1 MYSFFPIAPQP
12 QMPRMLRVRDGL
24 QDGLGRGIT
33 YLRVSVT
40 EQCNLACVYCK
51 PRTGVLQRTE
61 APAMSR
67 NEVVQL
73 VKVFASLGIRK
84 VRLTGGEPLM
94 RRDLETIIAG
104 ISPEV
109 EGRVHLT
116 TNGIHLARRARALR
130 DAGLSGVNVSLDAAD
145 RGTFERLTLKNGLD
159 KVLAGLEAARAVG
172 LKAKLNTVV
181 LRGWNDDQ
189 IVPLAR
195 LAQREGFQV
204 RFIEFMPYLGNGWDS
219 ARFMPASEILQMV
232 QEGLGID
239 LEEEPAVGL
248 EEGPAR
254 LFRIP
259 RSSGKVGV
267 ISTLSADFCD
277 RCNRVRLTSRGELK
291 TCLFGHQPIDLLEP
305 LRNHA
310 SHEDVAQLIRQ
321 ALSEKLGREN
331 EAMLNE
337 GVEPLVE
344 AEAGETEEEKERCL
358 CPMPETLKAL
368 VNVLFLHISSSP
380 CFCAS

>member
-1 MYSFFPIAPQP
+1 MFSRRTAAPGPCDLGHELRWPKADPIILEEPGAPVCPFFPSLPQTP
-12 QMPRMLRVRDGL
+12 MPRMLRVRDGL
-24 QDGLGRGIT
+24 ADGLGRAIT

-51 PRTGVLQRTE
+51 PRTGCLRTDE

-73 VKVFASLGIRK
+73 VRVFVRLGIRK
-84 VRLTGGEPLM
+84 VRLTGGEPLL

-130 DAGLSGVNVSLDAAD
+130 DAGLAGVNVSLDAAD
-145 RGTFERLTLKNGLD
+145 RTTFKRLTQRDGLG
-159 KVLAGLEAARAVG
+159 KVLAGLEAARAAG

-189 IVPLAR
+189 IIPLVR
-195 LAQREGFQV
+195 LAQREGFQI
-204 RFIEFMPYLGNGWDS
+204 RFIEFMPYRENGWDK
-219 ARFMPASEILQMV
+219 AQFMPAADILQTI
-232 QEGLGID
+232 QEGLGAD
-239 LEEEPAVGL
+239 LEEEPTIGL

-259 RSSGKVGV
+259 GSAGRVGV

-291 TCLFGHQPIDLLEP
+291 ACLFGHQAVDLLEP

-310 SHEDVAQLIRQ
+310 SHEDLAQLIRQ
-321 ALSEKLGREN
+321 TLIEKLD
-331 EAMLNE
+331 
-337 GVEPLVE
+337 
-344 AEAGETEEEKERCL
+344 CH
-358 CPMPETLKAL
+358 PMRRGDTPSLTQGMWQ
-368 VNVLFLHISSSP
+368 VGG
-380 CFCAS
+380 

>member
-1 MYSFFPIAPQP
+1 MSSLYPSEPQR
-12 QMPRMLRVRDGL
+12 QLPRMLRVKDGL
-24 QDGLGRGIT
+24 KDGLGRGIT

-51 PRTGVLQRTE
+51 PRTGSLQRMD

-73 VKVFASLGIRK
+73 VKVFTSLGIRK

-130 DAGLSGVNVSLDAAD
+130 DAGLAGVNVSLDAAE
-145 RGTFERLTLKNGLD
+145 RATFERLTQKDGLD
-159 KVLAGLEAARAVG
+159 KVLAGLEAARAAG

-181 LRGWNDDQ
+181 LRGWNGDQ

-195 LAQREGFQV
+195 LAQREGLQV
-204 RFIEFMPYLGNGWDS
+204 RFIEFMPYLGNGWDKDQ
-219 ARFMPASEILQMV
+219 FMPAAEILQTI
-232 QEGLGID
+232 QEGLGLD
-239 LEEEPAVGL
+239 LEEEPPVGL

-259 RSSGKVGV
+259 GSEGKVGV

-277 RCNRVRLTSRGELK
+277 RCNRVRLTSRGEMK
-291 TCLFGHQPIDLLEP
+291 ACLFGSQPVGLLEP

-310 SHEDVAQLIRQ
+310 SHEDLVHLIRQ
-321 ALSEKLGREN
+321 SLIEKLDCHPMRRGDQ
-331 EAMLNE
+331 
-337 GVEPLVE
+337 PKLVD
-344 AEAGETEEEKERCL
+344 G
-358 CPMPETLKAL
+358 MWQ
-368 VNVLFLHISSSP
+368 VGG
-380 CFCAS
+380 

>member
-1 MYSFFPIAPQP
+1 MEP
-12 QMPRMLRVRDGL
+12 
-24 QDGLGRGIT
+24 
-33 YLRVSVT
+33 
-40 EQCNLACVYCK
+40 
-51 PRTGVLQRTE
+51 
-61 APAMSR
+61 PALSR

-73 VKVFASLGIRK
+73 VKVFTSLGIRK
-84 VRLTGGEPLM
+84 VRLTGGEPLL

-145 RGTFERLTLKNGLD
+145 HGTFERLTQKNGLD

-172 LKAKLNTVV
+172 LKTKLNAVV
-181 LRGWNDDQ
+181 IRGWNEDQ
-189 IVPLAR
+189 ILPLVR
-195 LAQREGFQV
+195 LAQRDGLQV
-204 RFIEFMPYLGNGWDS
+204 RFIEFMPYQGNGWDKASFIS
-219 ARFMPASEILQMV
+219 AAEILRTIQD
-232 QEGLGID
+232 GLGAE
-239 LEEEPAVGL
+239 LEEEPGFGL

-259 RSSGKVGV
+259 GSEGKVGV

-291 TCLFGHQPIDLLEP
+291 ACLFGNQPVDLLEP

-310 SHEDVAQLIRQ
+310 SHDDLVRLIRQ
-321 ALSEKLGREN
+321 ALTEKLDCHPMRR
-331 EAMLNE
+331 
-337 GVEPLVE
+337 
-344 AEAGETEEEKERCL
+344 GEQPNL
-358 CPMPETLKAL
+358 AHGMWQ
-368 VNVLFLHISSSP
+368 VGG
-380 CFCAS
+380 

>member
-1 MYSFFPIAPQP
+1 MSSFFPIPPESQL
-12 QMPRMLRVRDGL
+12 PRMLRVKDGL
-24 QDGLGRGIT
+24 KDGLGRDIT

-51 PRTGVLQRTE
+51 PRTGSLERAE

-73 VKVFASLGIRK
+73 VKVFTSLGIRK
-84 VRLTGGEPLM
+84 VRLTGGEPLL

-116 TNGIHLARRARALR
+116 TNGIHLARRARSLR

-145 RGTFERLTLKNGLD
+145 RATFERLTGKDGLGR
-159 KVLAGLEAARAVG
+159 VLAGLEAARSVG
-172 LKAKLNTVV
+172 LKTKLNAVV
-181 LRGWNDDQ
+181 LRGWNEDQ
-189 IVPLAR
+189 ILPLAR
-195 LAQREGFQV
+195 LAQQDGIQV
-204 RFIEFMPYLGNGWDS
+204 RFIEFMPYQGNGWGQDQFMS
-219 ARFMPASEILQMV
+219 AAEILRTIQD
-232 QEGLGID
+232 GLGTE
-239 LEEEPAVGL
+239 LEEEPGLGL

-254 LFRIP
+254 LFKIP
-259 RSSGKVGV
+259 GSQGKVGV

-291 TCLFGHQPIDLLEP
+291 ACLFGNQVVDLLEP

-310 SHEDVAQLIRQ
+310 THEDLVHLIRQ
-321 ALSEKLGREN
+321 ALTEKLDCHPMRR
-331 EAMLNE
+331 
-337 GVEPLVE
+337 
-344 AEAGETEEEKERCL
+344 GEQ
-358 CPMPETLKAL
+358 PNPAQGMWQ
-368 VNVLFLHISSSP
+368 VGG
-380 CFCAS
+380 

>member
-1 MYSFFPIAPQP
+1 MSPLFPIPPESQL
-12 QMPRMLRVRDGL
+12 PRMLRVKDGL
-24 QDGLGRGIT
+24 MDGLGRGIT

-51 PRTGVLQRTE
+51 PRTGTLERME

-73 VKVFASLGIRK
+73 VKVFTSLGIRK
-84 VRLTGGEPLM
+84 VRLTGGEPLL

-145 RGTFERLTLKNGLD
+145 RGTFERLTGKDGLG
-159 KVLAGLEAARAVG
+159 KVLAGLEAARSVG
-172 LKAKLNTVV
+172 LKTKLNAVV
-181 LRGWNDDQ
+181 LRGWNEDQ
-189 IVPLAR
+189 ILPLAR
-195 LAQREGFQV
+195 LAQQDGIQV
-204 RFIEFMPYLGNGWDS
+204 RFIEFMPYQGNGWGKDQ
-219 ARFMPASEILQMV
+219 FMPAAEILRVV
-232 QEGLGID
+232 QDGLGTEL
-239 LEEEPAVGL
+239 LEEPGFGL

-254 LFRIP
+254 LFQIP
-259 RSSGKVGV
+259 GSEGKVGV

-277 RCNRVRLTSRGELK
+277 RCNRVRLTSRGQLRA
-291 TCLFGHQPIDLLEP
+291 CLFGNQSVDLLEP

-310 SHEDVAQLIRQ
+310 SHEDLVHLIRQ
-321 ALSEKLGREN
+321 TLTEKLDCHPMRR
-331 EAMLNE
+331 
-337 GVEPLVE
+337 
-344 AEAGETEEEKERCL
+344 GEHPDL
-358 CPMPETLKAL
+358 SQGMWQ
-368 VNVLFLHISSSP
+368 VGG
-380 CFCAS
+380 

>member
-1 MYSFFPIAPQP
+1 
-12 QMPRMLRVRDGL
+12 MLRVKDGL
-24 QDGLGRGIT
+24 KDGLGRDIT

-51 PRTGVLQRTE
+51 PRTGTLERAE

-67 NEVVQL
+67 NEVVHL
-73 VKVFASLGIRK
+73 VKVFTSLGIRK
-84 VRLTGGEPLM
+84 VRLTGGEPLL

-145 RGTFERLTLKNGLD
+145 RGTFERLTRKDGLG

-172 LKAKLNTVV
+172 LKTKLNAVV
-181 LRGWNDDQ
+181 LRGWNEDQ

-195 LAQREGFQV
+195 LAQQDGIQV
-204 RFIEFMPYLGNGWDS
+204 RFIEFMPYQGNGWGRDQFMS
-219 ARFMPASEILQMV
+219 AAEILRTV
-232 QEGLGID
+232 QEGLGAE
-239 LEEEPAVGL
+239 LEEEPALGL

-259 RSSGKVGV
+259 ASEGKVGV

-277 RCNRVRLTSRGELK
+277 KCNRVRLTSRGELK
-291 TCLFGHQPIDLLEP
+291 ACLFGNQPVDLLEP

-310 SHEDVAQLIRQ
+310 THDDLVHLIRQ
-321 ALSEKLGREN
+321 ALTEKLD
-331 EAMLNE
+331 
-337 GVEPLVE
+337 
-344 AEAGETEEEKERCL
+344 CH
-358 CPMPETLKAL
+358 PMRRGDQPQLAQGMWQ
-368 VNVLFLHISSSP
+368 VGG
-380 CFCAS
+380 